1 MLVGVGAAACAPMCS
16 LLFMS
21 TKHPYSSI
29 GDARMCGALLTTSA
43 GYDVA
48 RLERVFTNGD
58 AEHAKALLDDKQWQ
72 RVIDLVDAAPDLYDA
87 LVAALPALSGEVR
100 KKADA
105 AIRRVENDSPVV
117 AAPTIEAVQTYAL
130 ELRSAQDEGFRAIGE
145 QIGSIMKSRG
155 ISELKMAEVY
165 SFDFCGV
172 DDSTIFISNEVSRVR
187 LNDNG
192 HAVLAVD
199 GQDGGFDFQQ
209 VLPADLILI
218 VETIAKSLDA
228 ESVRWDDD
236 NPAPESTK
244 CGGNHWFH
252 GTIISDSD
260 PVSFSFC
267 LMVTLVGGQRTT
279 ADEITFPD
287 GGAPSD
293 AQKFAIRHSFQRQFG
308 L

>member
-1 MLVGVGAAACAPMCS
+1 MLGLGAAAVCAAGCF
-16 LLFMS
+16 LFGMS

-29 GDARMCGALLTTSA
+29 GEADNCSAFLTNSD

-48 RLERVFTNGD
+48 RLERVRDHGD
-58 AEHAKALLDDKQWQ
+58 PAHAHALLNGEQWQ
-72 RVIDLVDAAPDLYDA
+72 RVIDLVDAAPELYDA
-87 LVAALPALSGEVR
+87 LLAALPSLAGEAR
-100 KKADA
+100 KKAEA
-105 AIRRVENDSPVV
+105 AIRRVDKRAPV
-117 AAPTIEAVQTYAL
+117 PAVPSMRDVESYAL
-130 ELRSAQDEGFRAIGE
+130 ELRTAQDEGFRAIGE
-145 QIGSIMKSRG
+145 QIGAIMKSRG